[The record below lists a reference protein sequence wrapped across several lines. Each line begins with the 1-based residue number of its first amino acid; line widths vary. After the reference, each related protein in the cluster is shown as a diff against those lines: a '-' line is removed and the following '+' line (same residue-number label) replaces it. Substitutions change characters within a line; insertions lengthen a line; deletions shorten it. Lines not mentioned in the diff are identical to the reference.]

1 MTDLRA
7 KHRRITLVQAPGTT
21 RPVIGHAEPP
31 SDDLRGRT
39 LAQSGVPASPRREPA
54 GALVEAD
61 ELRSRTV
68 LSHRLPSPWRR
79 VLAEGL
85 PGGARVAADGVV
97 ASLPSE
103 GEPGQGD

>member
-21 RPVIGHAEPP
+21 RPVIGQSEPP
-31 SDDLRGRT
+31 GEDLRTRT
-39 LAQSGVPASPRREPA
+39 LGQSGVPASPRHAPA
-54 GALVEAD
+54 GALVQAD
-61 ELRSRTV
+61 ELRTRTV

-79 VLAEGL
+79 VLTEGL

-97 ASLPSE
+97 ASVPPE
-103 GEPGQGD
+103 GEPTPGD